1 MKSLSCQTGMP
12 ECADAFRLRRDR
24 KNEVDMMS
32 KASPCLRQAAMPFRM
47 FGVSM

>member
-1 MKSLSCQTGMP
+1 MPDRASGLS
-12 ECADAFRLRRDR
+12 ARRDR

-32 KASPCLRQAAMPFRM
+32 KIQPWRRATASALGT